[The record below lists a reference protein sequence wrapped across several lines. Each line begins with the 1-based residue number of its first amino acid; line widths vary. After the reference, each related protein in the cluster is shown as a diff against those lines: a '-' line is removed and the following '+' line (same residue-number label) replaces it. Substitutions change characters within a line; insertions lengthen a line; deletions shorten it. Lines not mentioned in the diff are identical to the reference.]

1 MGNEG
6 AGAGARAPG
15 VLASL
20 RNLAATTVGIARA
33 RLDLLAND
41 LEEQRIRALEL
52 IVLGVVALLFG
63 LVSILAVTAWIVIAL
78 WDHYRLWTLGLLSLL
93 YMGGFIATVLTLRA
107 KAAERP
113 KVFAT
118 SIAELRR
125 DEDLLRS

>member
-6 AGAGARAPG
+6 EGAEPRAPG

-20 RNLAATTVGIARA
+20 RNLAASAVGIART
-33 RLDLLAND
+33 RLDLLANE

-63 LVSILAVTAWIVIAL
+63 LVSTLAVTAWLVIAL
-78 WDHYRLWTLGLLSLL
+78 WDHYRLWTLGLLSVL
-93 YMGGFIATVLTLRA
+93 YLGGFIAALLTLRA

-118 SIAELRR
+118 SLAELRR